1 MPTSEKTPEKS
12 IRLDKWLKIA
22 RIFKRR
28 PQAAEACDAGR
39 VKVNG
44 NVAKAGKTIRIGDSI
59 TVKVSNGY
67 RELKVVDIFFRSI
80 PAKLA
85 RELYEEERSQTI
97 PDETQELIRL
107 MKQPKPPKYKGRPSK
122 KERREME
129 KTRGRLSGEE

>member
-1 MPTSEKTPEKS
+1 MPKTEEPSEKS

-44 NVAKAGKTIRIGDSI
+44 TVAKAGKAIKIGDAL
-59 TVKVSNGY
+59 TVKVANNY
-67 RELKVVDIFFRSI
+67 RELKVVDILFRSI

-85 RELYEEERSQTI
+85 RELYEEEPSETI
-97 PDETQELIRL
+97 PDETLELIRL

-122 KERREME
+122 KERRDMD
-129 KTRGRLSGEE
+129 KVRDNDF